1 MSVVQ
6 VAGITG
12 ASPSSRPARRMRAVI
27 PAMVVLL
34 AIGGFLYWGPVGLGN
49 GPLGVP
55 SMQGRFGLSTSQP
68 TAFVATL
75 VNTGGSAA
83 VIDEV
88 ALTSAAGYPR
98 ARVLAVRVARNSSY
112 GCVYTLMSS
121 FTGCARPPLVTAAGF
136 AVAPRVNTAPGR
148 RGGPALVIE
157 IAGPPSAGCVALT
170 AIVVRYHVGIRHYT
184 ATVPQGF
191 VWACGTHA
199 RQPSSA
205 G

>member
-6 VAGITG
+6 VASITG
-12 ASPSSRPARRMRAVI
+12 VSASTRRARLKRIFI
-27 PAMVVLL
+27 PAIAVLV
-34 AIGGFLYWGPVGLGN
+34 AVGAFLYWGPIGLGN

-55 SMQGRFGLSTSQP
+55 SMDGRIGLSTSQP

-75 VNTGGSAA
+75 VNTGGSGA
-83 VIDEV
+83 VIDGV
-88 ALTSAAGYPR
+88 AVTSAAGYSR
-98 ARVLAVRVARNSSY
+98 ARVLTVRVARNSSY
-112 GCVYTLMSS
+112 GCVYTRLSDV
-121 FTGCARPPLVTAAGF
+121 TGCARPPLVTAAGF
-136 AVAPRVNTAPGR
+136 AVPPGVNTAPGR

-157 IAGPPSAGCVALT
+157 IAGPPPNGCVALT

-184 ATVPQGF
+184 ATAPQGF

>member
-1 MSVVQ
+1 MPVAQ
-6 VAGITG
+6 VAESTEVSARDGWRG
-12 ASPSSRPARRMRAVI
+12 RPRIFV
-27 PAMVVLL
+27 PAIVVLL
-34 AIGGFLYWGPVGLGN
+34 AAGAFLLFGPVGLGN

-55 SMQGRFGLSTSQP
+55 PMDGRIGLSTSQP
-68 TAFVATL
+68 TALVATL

-83 VIDEV
+83 VIDGV
-88 ALTSAAGYPR
+88 AVTSAAGYPQ
-98 ARVLAVRVARNSSY
+98 ARVLTVRVARNSSY
-112 GCVYTLMSS
+112 GCVYSLMSN

-136 AVAPRVNTAPGR
+136 AVAPGVNTATGR